1 MDLTVSRMN
10 ISIIRMR
17 FRSSLFPT
25 TILLVLLFS
34 CNQKGE
40 TDTGS
45 KNETENNVDEDSL
58 DKHYYKGNLQAEFS
72 VEDSLKQGLGKI
84 YYEDG
89 KLSSECNYINGL
101 KNGIEKKY
109 YLDGTLYRTREYSEG
124 KINGLEK
131 RYYRNGKLKTLQT
144 YKQDMPGRGL
154 IEYHQN
160 GSIITKFPE
169 FKYEIIYDR
178 DYKRQKLLIFYFAG
192 IDKNVRFYEGQ
203 LVEGKFFDAKVSP
216 CGICDGKGEI
226 GFNDSDFH
234 GTITISAKCI
244 TSNRSPYVLEK
255 KITI

>member
-1 MDLTVSRMN
+1 MN
-10 ISIIRMR
+10 ISRIYLR
-17 FRSSLFPT
+17 FRSFLFPT
-25 TILLVLLFS
+25 IVLLVLLFS

-40 TDTGS
+40 TNTES
-45 KNETENNVDEDSL
+45 ENETADNVDEEGL
-58 DKHYYKGNLQAEFS
+58 DKHYYKRNLQAEFS
-72 VEDSLKQGLGKI
+72 IKDSLKQGLGKI

-144 YKQDMPGRGL
+144 YKQDMPGTGL
-154 IEYHQN
+154 LEYHQN
-160 GSIITKFPE
+160 GSNVTKFPE

-178 DYKRQKLLIFYFAG
+178 DYKRQKLLIFYFTG
-192 IDKNVRFYEGQ
+192 FDKNVRFYEGQ

-216 CGICDGKGEI
+216 CGIRDGKGEI

-234 GTITISAKCI
+234 SAITISAKYV
-244 TSNRSPYVLEK
+244 TPNRAPYVLEK
-255 KITI
+255 KIIL